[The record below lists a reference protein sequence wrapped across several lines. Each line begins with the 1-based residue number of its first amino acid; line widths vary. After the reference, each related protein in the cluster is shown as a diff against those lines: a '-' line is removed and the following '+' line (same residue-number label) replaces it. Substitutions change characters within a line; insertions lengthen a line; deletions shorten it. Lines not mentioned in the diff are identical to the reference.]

1 MAGTSISSQEKR
13 GYEEHYI
20 TSETV
25 ISSEKVEDF
34 LNTSIEKENY
44 GFSDRVSVEQHVED
58 EEDSPIEE
66 VRAVVPNTDDPTM
79 PVYTFRVVFLGL
91 IFTCFLAFVNQFF
104 FYRDNPLVVGALVV
118 QLISFPAAKFLE
130 RVIPKSKFWNP
141 GPFNLKEHVIIVVMA
156 NCSYSTAYAIDII
169 TIQRIFYKQNMGW
182 GGNILLVWTT
192 QLIGFGMAGTLRQFL
207 VYPASMVWPT
217 NLATIS
223 LLRSLHRVDD
233 NWTGPSRF
241 RWFLYMFGAMWVW
254 QWFPSFFWPIIGA
267 FSWVCWIKPQSRVLS
282 QITSV
287 NSGMGLLGFCL
298 DWSQITSYL
307 SNPLVVPAWAI
318 ANIAVA
324 FIIVAWIICPAMY
337 YQNVWDA
344 QKFPIMTSKLFN
356 KDGEVWDN
364 SKVLNSDNILDE
376 AAYAEYGPLRM
387 APFFALNYGIG
398 FAGLTCILVHTWLYH
413 RHEIMQRFRESRT
426 KENSDDIHMKLMR
439 AYPEVPQWWYALTF
453 IVALGVSFA
462 VIYVWPIHL
471 PWWGLILAVAIPM
484 VFTLP
489 IGIINA
495 ITNQQP
501 GLNVITELIIGFAL
515 PGHPIAN
522 VTFKTYGYISMA
534 QALTFV
540 SDLKLGH
547 YTKVPPR
554 AMFWAQVGGT
564 FIGGL
569 VNLATGTWLMDTIP
583 DICVTQTG
591 VWTCPNAAVFYS
603 ASIIWGTIGP
613 KEMFGPN
620 SPYNSMLWLFL
631 VGALIPFPFYFY
643 TKKYPN
649 SWVKYVHVPLFLNA
663 LGMMPPAM
671 PSNYVM
677 WCSVGLLF
685 MYVIRKYR
693 HEWWVKYNYV
703 TAAGFDCG
711 SSIATLIIFGVQTGS
726 GVSSFDWWGSGYKV
740 YDGIDYISGDNC
752 PLAAANASDICAVC
766 ATA

>member
-1 MAGTSISSQEKR
+1 MAGTSISSQGKR
-13 GYEEHYI
+13 GYEENYI

-34 LNTSIEKENY
+34 LDNSIEKEHY
-44 GFSDRVSVEQHVED
+44 GISDRVSIEQHVED

-66 VRAVVPNTDDPTM
+66 VRAVVSNTDDPNM

-91 IFTCFLAFVNQFF
+91 IFTCFLSFVNQFF
-104 FYRDNPLVVGALVV
+104 FYRNNPLVVGALVV
-118 QLISFPAAKFLE
+118 QLISYPAAKFME
-130 RVIPKSKFWNP
+130 KVIPKSKFWNP
-141 GPFNLKEHVIIVVMA
+141 GPFNLKEHVMIVVMA

-169 TIQRIFYKQNMGW
+169 TIQRIYYKQNMGW

-192 QLIGFGMAGTLRQFL
+192 QLLGFGMAGGLRNYL
-207 VYPASMVWPT
+207 VYPASMVWPS

-223 LLRSLHRVDD
+223 LLRSLHKTDE
-233 NWTGPSRF
+233 NWTGPSRY
-241 RWFLYMFGAMWVW
+241 RWFLYMFAAMWVW
-254 QWFPSFFWPIIGA
+254 QWFPSYFWPIIGA
-267 FSWVCWIKPQSRVLS
+267 FSWVCWINPHNRVLS
-282 QITSV
+282 QVTSV
-287 NSGMGLLGFCL
+287 SNGMGILGFCI

-318 ANIAVA
+318 ANIAGA
-324 FIIVAWIICPAMY
+324 FILVAWIICPAMY
-337 YQNVWDA
+337 YSNTWDA
-344 QKFPIMTSKLFN
+344 QKFPMMTSSLFT
-356 KDGEVWDN
+356 KDGEHWDN
-364 SKVLNSDNILDE
+364 SRVLTSENILDQ
-376 AAYAEYGPLRM
+376 AAYEEYGPLRM
-387 APFFALNYGIG
+387 TPFFALNYGIG
-398 FAGLTCILVHTWLYH
+398 FAGITCILVHTWLYH

-426 KENSDDIHMKLMR
+426 QENSDDIHMKLMR
-439 AYPEVPQWWYALTF
+439 AYPEVPQWWYGLVF
-453 IVALGVSFA
+453 IISFGVSFG
-462 VIYVWPIHL
+462 VIYGWPIHL
-471 PWWGLILAVAIPM
+471 PWWGLILAIAIPI

-554 AMFWAQVGGT
+554 AMFWAQVAGT
-564 FIGGL
+564 FLGGL
-569 VNLATGTWLMDTIP
+569 INLATGTWLMDTIP
-583 DICVTQTG
+583 DICTTSVG
-591 VWTCPNAAVFYS
+591 VWTCPNARVFYS

-613 KEMFGPN
+613 KEMFGPS

-649 SWVKYVHVPLFLNA
+649 SWVKYIHIPLFLNA

-693 HEWWVKYNYV
+693 HDWWVKYNYV

-726 GVSSFDWWGSGYKV
+726 GVDSFDW
-740 YDGIDYISGDNC
+740 
-752 PLAAANASDICAVC
+752 
-766 ATA
+766 